1 MKSVAGAR
9 ATIPHSK
16 KPFEKKETKLLR
28 TAVDL
33 PDAAMKRRSEQD

>member
-1 MKSVAGAR
+1 MKSVASAR

-28 TAVDL
+28 TAEIHRDRKT
-33 PDAAMKRRSEQD
+33 PQ